1 MILFRPAPGV
11 AVVPFFGAPFFFGV
25 GFNSIFFEFFFFW
38 FAFLFS
44 SFGSCSVFTVVFCFL
59 FLELHVFRQWFD
71 TGFGFTRLR
80 VLCLGSV
87 QADGGVGDNLGSGL
101 TGSGVVVCCFC
112 FLRIGGCFFLAAD
125 PTVVLEWCSKWGFRG
140 CGRGDRR

>member
-11 AVVPFFGAPFFFGV
+11 AVVPFFGAPFFFG
-25 GFNSIFFEFFFFW
+25 
-38 FAFLFS
+38 
-44 SFGSCSVFTVVFCFL
+44 
-59 FLELHVFRQWFD
+59 WFD

-87 QADGGVGDNLGSGL
+87 QADGGVGDNL
-101 TGSGVVVCCFC
+101 
-112 FLRIGGCFFLAAD
+112 AAD

-140 CGRGDRR
+140 CGRGDRSRRRLFGGGLRAETHLHMFSFYRCPHQLLTQGAVFGF